1 MNKAL
6 HALAREVADID
17 ACLTAATL
25 GRGVDGNGKALRG
38 LDERVLGALDRLVRA
53 GMAAHKLRGL
63 TPFQNLDA
71 EAQSERNP
79 SQQNET
85 SDRL

>member
-25 GRGVDGNGKALRG
+25 GRGVDSHGEPLRG

-63 TPFQNLDA
+63 TPLEDLDA
-71 EAQSERNP
+71 EASERGGP
-79 SQQNET
+79 S
-85 SDRL
+85 

>member
-1 MNKAL
+1 MNYKAL
-6 HALAREVADID
+6 SELAREVADID

-38 LDERVLGALDRLVRA
+38 LDERVRGALDRLVRA

-63 TPFQNLDA
+63 TPLEDLAA
-71 EAQSERNP
+71 EAAERGGP
-79 SQQNET
+79 S
-85 SDRL
+85 